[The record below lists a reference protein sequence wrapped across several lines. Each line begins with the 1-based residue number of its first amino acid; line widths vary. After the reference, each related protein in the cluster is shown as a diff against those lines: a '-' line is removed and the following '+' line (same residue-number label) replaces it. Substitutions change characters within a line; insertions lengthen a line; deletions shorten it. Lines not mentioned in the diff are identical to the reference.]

1 MPDPENLDRARR
13 AVASV
18 GISADA
24 LAAIL
29 SETYGEGY
37 VTGTHAAMGALPASV
52 EAIGPTWETDIDW
65 DTWEPGSARTAVEL
79 AGTDGGRGLA
89 TLLDDADVVIQ
100 GINDYTVEVL
110 AQQLA
115 AGVEAGESVAQ
126 LTARLR
132 DTLGSSARA
141 EMIARTE
148 VARAQTVATL
158 DTYRENGMGGRQW
171 LAASGAEEDCAA
183 LDGTVVAMDADFPD
197 GDPPLHPN
205 CRCAL
210 IPVLASEM
218 P

>member
-1 MPDPENLDRARR
+1 MADDALDRARR
-13 AVASV
+13 AVETV
-18 GISADA
+18 GISAEG
-24 LAAIL
+24 LADIL
-29 SETYGEGY
+29 AEAYGESY

-52 EAIGPTWETDIDW
+52 DAVGPTWEADIDW
-65 DTWEPGSARTAVEL
+65 SNWAPGSARTAAEL

-100 GINDYTVEVL
+100 GISDFTVEVL
-110 AQQLA
+110 ARELA

-132 DTLGSSARA
+132 DSLGDEKRA
-141 EMIARTE
+141 EVIARTE
-148 VARAQTVATL
+148 LARAQTVATV
-158 DTYRENGMGGRQW
+158 DVYRENGMGGRQW
-171 LAASGAEEDCAA
+171 LAASDAEEDCAA
-183 LDGTVVAMDADFPD
+183 LDGTIVAMDDDFPD

-210 IPVLASEM
+210 VPVLASEM